1 MRASMTM
8 ACVLHGTSSSRCQI
22 PDQLK
27 CLRVP
32 FKTILGCCLDRWL
45 CTGSTLI
52 VLQTYSTDTAREF
65 SESSARKSSRERCEA
80 VHWQ

>member
-32 FKTILGCCLDRWL
+32 FTTILGCSLDRWL

-52 VLQTYSTDTAREF
+52 VLQTDSTDTTREF

>member
-1 MRASMTM
+1 MRAAMTM

-32 FKTILGCCLDRWL
+32 FTTILGCCLDRWL

-52 VLQTYSTDTAREF
+52 VLQTDSTDTTREF